1 MAARNRKQRHRR
13 SENPLS
19 PSSQGQELQL
29 VMSPEMQEL
38 EGKAEALGVPQGYLV
53 PTETMLKLWP
63 LQLANVTFFWR

>member
-1 MAARNRKQRHRR
+1 M
-13 SENPLS
+13 
-19 PSSQGQELQL
+19 
-29 VMSPEMQEL
+29 MSPEMQEL